1 MARLGIAAQSSPIL
15 DGRRVR
21 ISSATSSFWREASYR
36 TDRRYS
42 RCRCSRTTNGTLS
55 VTSKRYV
62 VHPISDPQHRSLSG
76 GPDRYASSLAC
87 HARNTEVCSIMAV
100 VASPAAAQITYLLR
114 QIMVDV
120 ILNKTL
126 QTELTIKRQFELGQL
141 VKAIVTPCGEET
153 DPYLD

>member
-1 MARLGIAAQSSPIL
+1 
-15 DGRRVR
+15 
-21 ISSATSSFWREASYR
+21 
-36 TDRRYS
+36 
-42 RCRCSRTTNGTLS
+42 
-55 VTSKRYV
+55 
-62 VHPISDPQHRSLSG
+62 
-76 GPDRYASSLAC
+76 
-87 HARNTEVCSIMAV
+87 MAV